1 MVAGYDDAAHLF
13 RRAGFGA
20 LHEEVEVYRHWTWE
34 ALVDLVLDTSRAPA
48 PPPFPDLSDGRSYYE
63 RWVDMIHYWL
73 DLARR
78 PVDQAPVVEKVTLF
92 WSGVLC
98 SGIDKVPVHQALME
112 QNHAFRTLGMGS
124 YHTLLHTISVGP
136 AMIRYLDND
145 RNKVGRPNENFAREC
160 MELFT
165 TGVGHYSEA
174 DVTESARAWTGHG
187 VDDDDNY
194 RFDADDHDWGTKT
207 FMGQTGNWDGPD
219 IINIILGQRR
229 EAHARFMCRKLW
241 SFFAYPVGLN
251 DPEVTDIMAT
261 YRVGLN
267 VRDTIRAIFL
277 HPQFRSERARWALVR
292 SPVEWLVATMR
303 LTSTTCDIA
312 RPEWAVSGLGQVPF
326 KPPNVSG
333 WRQNEYWVTS
343 TAAWAKLNHASRLR
357 YHAVKRNDIA
367 DASEITR
374 YNPIVYRYSPDESVD
389 QALWNFKT
397 GPVDGA
403 NRQKIVDYVHSVRA
417 SNHRWSERYGTF
429 LLTLLLPE
437 LQMA

>member
-1 MVAGYDDAAHLF
+1 MVAGYTDAAHLF

-20 LHEEVEVYRHWTWE
+20 LHEEIDVYQHWSWE

-48 PPPFPDLSDGRSYYE
+48 PPPFPDLSSGRSYYG
-63 RWVDMIHYWL
+63 RWVDMMHYWL

-78 PVDQAPVVEKVTLF
+78 PVDQAPVVEKMVLF

-98 SGIDKVPVHQALME
+98 SGIDKVPVHKALMD

-124 YHTLLHTISVGP
+124 YHTLLHNVSVGS
-136 AMIRYLDND
+136 AMIQYLDND
-145 RNKVGRPNENFAREC
+145 RNIVGRPNENFAREL

-165 TGVGHYSEA
+165 TGVGHYSES

-194 RFDADDHDWGTKT
+194 RFDHAKHDHGTKT
-207 FMGQTGNWDGPD
+207 FMGQSGNLDGPD

-251 DPEVTDIMAT
+251 DTEVTDIMAT

-267 VRDTIRAIFL
+267 ARDTLRAIFL
-277 HPQFRSERARWALVR
+277 HPSFRSERARWALVR
-292 SPVEWLVATMR
+292 SPIEWLVATMR
-303 LTSTTCDIA
+303 HTSTTCAIA
-312 RPEWAVSGLGQVPF
+312 HPEWAVSGLGQIPF
-326 KPPNVSG
+326 QPPNVSG

-357 YHAVKRNDIA
+357 YHAARRDDIA
-367 DASEITR
+367 DANEITR
-374 YNPIVYRYSPDESVD
+374 YNPIVYRFSPEQSVD
-389 QALWNFKT
+389 KALWNFKV

-403 NRQKIVDYVHSVRA
+403 GRQKLVDYVNTVRA
-417 SNHRWSERYGTF
+417 SDHRWSERYGTM